1 MENEFLLLTSEKIA
15 AAVRKSQTSVFLG
28 VLPHSLL
35 VLHTHEKALVDTSLR
50 SDEYEL
56 KLLSQPFLKK
66 CLY

>member
-15 AAVRKSQTSVFLG
+15 AAARKSQTY
-28 VLPHSLL
+28 
-35 VLHTHEKALVDTSLR
+35 EKALVDASLR